1 MMKITKSLL
10 PFLILSLIHLIG
22 EFLEIPVIH
31 DGTKPLLIP
40 ALGYYFWKECLNT
53 ALNKFVYSALFFGWL
68 GDCFLIFVPMNGVFF
83 LLGLGGFLMAH
94 IIYIIMNINFVEEGQ
109 SQLVFKWPALL
120 MIIYGGLFF
129 TNIIDS
135 LGELMIPV
143 AIYCAVISIMGL
155 TAVGRMKRTTKES
168 FLLVLIGAFLFII
181 SDSVIALN
189 KFRGPVEFS
198 GPIVMITYL
207 AAQFLLVEGF
217 RKFILGLK
225 HN

>member
-1 MMKITKSLL
+1 
-10 PFLILSLIHLIG
+10 
-22 EFLEIPVIH
+22 
-31 DGTKPLLIP
+31 
-40 ALGYYFWKECLNT
+40 
-53 ALNKFVYSALFFGWL
+53 
-68 GDCFLIFVPMNGVFF
+68 
-83 LLGLGGFLMAH
+83 MAH